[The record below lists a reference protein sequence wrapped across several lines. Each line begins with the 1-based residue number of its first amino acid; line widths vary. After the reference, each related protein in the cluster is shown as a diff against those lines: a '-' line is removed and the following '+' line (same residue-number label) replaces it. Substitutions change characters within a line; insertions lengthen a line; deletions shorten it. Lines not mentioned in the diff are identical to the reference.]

1 MLSVVVELTLSA
13 CSFVWYWQGST
24 TVHCASGGG
33 NRPSNGTVASS
44 VVRSTATG
52 IPASE
57 RAAIAPRRRRRKFFN
72 GMRTVCRQIP
82 CSERLRRTRA
92 VFSTLPEGVR
102 RPYRKKRSFS
112 KLGRPLPH
120 RRGRRK
126 RAYPPPFRAKSVTST
141 DSDTTGRFAHGVPI
155 RSYRRHP
162 PRFAAA
168 HARAA

>member
-1 MLSVVVELTLSA
+1 MRSVVVELTLSA
-13 CSFVWYWQGST
+13 CSLVWYWHGWT
-24 TVHCASGGG
+24 TVHWASGGG
-33 NRPSNGTVASS
+33 KRPSNGTVASS

-57 RAAIAPRRRRRKFFN
+57 RAAIAPRRRRRKFFH

-92 VFSTLPEGVR
+92 VFSTLPEG

-120 RRGRRK
+120 RRGLRK

-162 PRFAAA
+162 SRFAAA
-168 HARAA
+168 HAGAA